1 MATEESTNNQTENPD
16 DDYIGNMWGWK
27 FSLFS
32 LGLILLTM
40 FVMWTRGEEAFDDV
54 KKEQLWEIQNPHI
67 KKDTIEQ

>member
-1 MATEESTNNQTENPD
+1 MAKEEPKHKQEDKVD

-32 LGLILLTM
+32 LGLILFSM
-40 FVMWTRGEEAFDDV
+40 FVMWTRGDEAFDDV
-54 KKEQLWEIQNPHI
+54 KQEQFWEIQNPHI